1 MTTLREAQ
9 NYRERVHV
17 WGRVSLALALI
28 MFISYPLVLCI
39 HFDAWPGWWPV
50 FKGLLGVAPIYWTVG
65 IIEALTFGPM
75 LGSGGAYLG
84 FVTGNLTAMKVPA
97 AIRAQQV
104 SKTEANTPEGEVVA
118 TIAIAIS
125 SIVTT
130 LILFIGMLLLTQL
143 QPLLE
148 SPVLAPAFDNILPA
162 LFGGLGVVFIAK
174 DWKIALAPI
183 TIMLVVFLLF
193 PQLAGAVSVLVPV
206 SALITLGVSRL
217 LYKKGY
223 LD

>member
-1 MTTLREAQ
+1 MTNLKQVA

-17 WGRVSLALALI
+17 WGRVSLVLALL
-28 MFISYPLVLCI
+28 MFISYPLVVSI
-39 HFDAWPGWWPV
+39 YFKAWPGWWPV
-50 FKGLLGVAPIYWTVG
+50 VKGLLGVAPIYWTVG

-97 AIRAQQV
+97 AIRALQV
-104 SKTEANTPEGEVVA
+104 SKKEANSPEGEVIA
-118 TIAIAIS
+118 TLAIASS

-130 LILFIGMLLLTQL
+130 LVLFLGMLLLSQL
-143 QPLLE
+143 RPLLE
-148 SPVLAPAFDNILPA
+148 SPLLAPAFDNILPA

-174 DWKIALAPI
+174 SWKIAVAPL
-183 TIMLVVFLLF
+183 TSMLLLFLFF
-193 PQLAGAVSVLVPV
+193 PQLAGAVSILVPV
-206 SALITLGVSRL
+206 SALITLLVARV
-217 LYKKGY
+217 LYKKGH